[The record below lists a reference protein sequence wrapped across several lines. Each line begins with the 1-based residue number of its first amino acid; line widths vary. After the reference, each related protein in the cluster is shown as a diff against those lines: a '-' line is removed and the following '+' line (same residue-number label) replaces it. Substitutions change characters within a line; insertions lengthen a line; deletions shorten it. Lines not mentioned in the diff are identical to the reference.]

1 MSAIPLGV
9 SNETTLLV
17 SEKFA
22 ISFLGNDSARVLAT
36 PWLIMHLEMTARNTA
51 KPYLLDGE
59 DTVGTHVNVA
69 HLAATPIGMKAR
81 FRAEIIGVD
90 GRKITFRVEA
100 WDDRDKIA
108 EGTHE
113 RAVINIAKFAERV
126 QAKKVRLR
134 RPSQRSAGKY

>member
-1 MSAIPLGV
+1 MSDIPLGV
-9 SNETTLLV
+9 SGESTLQV

-22 ISFLGNDSARVLAT
+22 ISFLGNEAARVLAT
-36 PWLIMHLEMTARNTA
+36 PWLIMHLEITARDTV

-59 DTVGTHVNVA
+59 DTVGTQVNVS
-69 HLAATPIGMKAR
+69 HLAATPIGATAR
-81 FRAEIIGVD
+81 FRAEILGVD

-113 RAVINIAKFAERV
+113 RAVINVAKFAQRV
-126 QAKKVRLR
+126 TAKRDAI
-134 RPSQRSAGKY
+134 AGRG